1 MVEIRVALSDATG
14 VHGLMR
20 SLAGLFERSSI
31 SFDGKR
37 NEVRVRAEWES
48 RSVDHVIDTL
58 ESWLA
63 AIGGGWAKL
72 WIGDSAY
79 TIATVGPK
87 TVKVKKTSRGK

>member
-1 MVEIRVALSDATG
+1 MVEIRVALPDAIG

-20 SLAGLFERSSI
+20 SLAGLFDRSSI
-31 SFDGKR
+31 TFDRKR

-63 AIGGGWAKL
+63 AVGGRWAKL
-72 WIGDSAY
+72 SIGDRAY
-79 TIATVGPK
+79 TIVG
-87 TVKVKKTSRGK
+87 TAKVEKASRGK